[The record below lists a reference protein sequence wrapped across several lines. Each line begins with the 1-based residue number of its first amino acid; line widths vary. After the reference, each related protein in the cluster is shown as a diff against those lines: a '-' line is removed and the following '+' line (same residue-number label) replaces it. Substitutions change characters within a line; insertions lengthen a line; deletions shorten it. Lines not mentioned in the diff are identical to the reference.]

1 MTKRK
6 LIYKP
11 DTDSAELRT
20 LDVSEVRAASDGT
33 AQVLEGQS
41 TAPAGLTSD
50 DAFDSQLSFQ
60 SASFSGA

>member
-11 DTDSAELRT
+11 DSDSAELRT

-33 AQVLEGQS
+33 AQVLEGYAATFNSQS
-41 TAPAGLTSD
+41 SLINGQFIEVLLP
-50 DAFDSQLSFQ
+50 
-60 SASFSGA
+60 

>member
-33 AQVLEGQS
+33 AQVLEGYPFI
-41 TAPAGLTSD
+41 ALARC
-50 DAFDSQLSFQ
+50 
-60 SASFSGA
+60 